1 MPGGCVQSSNC
12 KDRPGNPSAS
22 EQWRQATLGTM
33 TNLQTPARGR
43 TARREYRSIICVDSD
58 LSRIR
63 TDSPGRGT
71 KPGQSKGSDSLKKG
85 CWRRPMTRGSF
96 RSEDD
101 VARAHTSPTDKD
113 CLPIF
118 ILTLRVTE
126 VVEPLKLPY
135 SQNETLSHLNAG
147 GTSDGEEVRRC
158 LWPPHCQGHTTFKS
172 LSLQNVPFL
181 APGDSAL
188 DNPTRVLIMG
198 VARGFPRAPSSPL
211 NNRES

>member
-1 MPGGCVQSSNC
+1 MLGGCVQSSNC
-12 KDRPGNPSAS
+12 KDQPGNPSAS
-22 EQWRQATLGTM
+22 EQGRQATLGTM
-33 TNLQTPARGR
+33 TNLQMPARGR

-96 RSEDD
+96 RTEDD
-101 VARAHTSPTDKD
+101 VARAQTAPTDKD

-147 GTSDGEEVRRC
+147 STSDGRKSGAASGLHTARDTPPSRAFPSRMFPSLPRGTL
-158 LWPPHCQGHTTFKS
+158 LWTTPHGC
-172 LSLQNVPFL
+172 
-181 APGDSAL
+181 
-188 DNPTRVLIMG
+188 
-198 VARGFPRAPSSPL
+198 
-211 NNRES
+211 